1 MEILETI
8 KTKRDNLV
16 KGNIN
21 CIPFPFLGSRT
32 AYSGIG
38 PGQLVCVTAETSVG
52 KTSVSKFIYI
62 KSFFFIIILPSFA
75 TFHNDKII
83 NKFI

>member
-8 KTKRDNLV
+8 RTKRDNLV

-52 KTSVSKFIYI
+52 
-62 KSFFFIIILPSFA
+62 
-75 TFHNDKII
+75 
-83 NKFI
+83 NK